1 MKKITLILAAAL
13 TLLTACH
20 SDDDTTPTT
29 AEVGRITF
37 EVVNYQQYSMDDPT
51 RAETLPVDELA
62 HLDLAV
68 YKTESNALILQ
79 QHQKKG
85 DEGYGTFSAS
95 LPYGSYNVVM
105 LGYQGSREAII
116 DDITA
121 ICYKD
126 DYVPDFFYD
135 KKTITVDKPE
145 TEAKDVVLK
154 RAVACFNLISSG
166 KNPSNLKS
174 ISFTSHGGS
183 HHFNALTGM
192 GSKVESRTYSF
203 DATKYAAAD
212 TLNFG
217 FFTFLTSLE
226 TTMNFTVTA
235 KDSEGNVLRTRDFNN
250 NVPMKI
256 NQRTQYKGWFFAPE
270 TGASGY
276 TFLLDGNKWNDVPYT
291 Y

>member
-1 MKKITLILAAAL
+1 MKQITLILAATL

-51 RAETLPVDELA
+51 RAKTYSVDSVS
-62 HLDLAV
+62 HLDFIIYDAENDTV
-68 YKTESNALILQ
+68 VIH

-85 DEGYGTFSAS
+85 VEGYGTFSAL
-95 LPYGSYNVVM
+95 LPYGSYNVVF
-105 LGYQGSREAII
+105 LGYESLRRVAKV

-121 ICYKD
+121 ICFED
-126 DYVPDFFYD
+126 DFVPHFFS
-135 KKTITVDKPE
+135 KKLSVTIDKPE
-145 TEAKDVVLK
+145 TEATPVVLK

-192 GSKVESRTYSF
+192 GSQVESRTYTF
-203 DATKYAAAD
+203 DSIKNVAAD
-212 TLNFG
+212 TLNLG
-217 FFTFLTSLE
+217 VFTFLTSLE

-235 KDSEGNVLRTRDFNN
+235 KDDEGNEIRTREFNN
-250 NVPMKI
+250 APMKI
-256 NQRTQYKGWFFAPE
+256 NQITRYTGRFFDPKGS
-270 TGASGY
+270 SGY
-276 TFLLDGNKWNDVPYT
+276 TLSLDGKAWENDLHT

>member
-51 RAETLPVDELA
+51 RAKTYSVDSVS
-62 HLDLAV
+62 HLDFIIYDAENDTV
-68 YKTESNALILQ
+68 VIH

-85 DEGYGTFSAS
+85 VEGYGTFSAL
-95 LPYGSYNVVM
+95 LPYGSYNVVF
-105 LGYQGSREAII
+105 LGYESQRREAKV

-121 ICYKD
+121 ICFED
-126 DYVPDFFYD
+126 DFVPHFFYD
-135 KKTITVDKPE
+135 KKPITIDKPE
-145 TEAKDVVLK
+145 TETSPVVLK

-174 ISFTSHGGS
+174 ISFTSSGGS

-203 DATKYAAAD
+203 DATKYAATD

-217 FFTFLTSLE
+217 FFTFLTSE
-226 TTMNFTVTA
+226 EATMNFTVTA
-235 KDSEGNVLRTRDFNN
+235 KDDEGNEIRTREFN

-256 NQRTQYKGWFFAPE
+256 NQITRYTGQFFDPKGS
-270 TGASGY
+270 SGY
-276 TFLLDGNKWNDVPYT
+276 TLSLDGKAWENDLHT

>member
-51 RAETLPVDELA
+51 RAKTYSVDSVS
-62 HLDLAV
+62 HLDFIIYDAENDTV
-68 YKTESNALILQ
+68 VIH

-85 DEGYGTFSAS
+85 EEGYGTFSAL
-95 LPYGSYNVVM
+95 LPYGSYNVVF
-105 LGYQGSREAII
+105 LGYESQRREAKV

-121 ICYKD
+121 ICFED
-126 DYVPDFFYD
+126 NFVPHFFS
-135 KKTITVDKPE
+135 KKLPVPIDKPE
-145 TEAKDVVLK
+145 TEATPVVLK

-174 ISFTSHGGS
+174 ISFTIHGGS

-192 GSKVESRTYSF
+192 GSQVESRTYTF
-203 DATKYAAAD
+203 DSIKNVAAD
-212 TLNFG
+212 TLNLG
-217 FFTFLTSLE
+217 VFTFLTSLE

-235 KDSEGNVLRTRDFNN
+235 KDHEGNVIRTRDFN

-256 NQRTQYKGWFFAPE
+256 NQITRYTGQFFETDKGS
-270 TGASGY
+270 SGY
-276 TFLLDGNKWNDVPYT
+276 TLSLDGEKWGNDLHT

>member
-51 RAETLPVDELA
+51 RAETYPVDELA

-135 KKTITVDKPE
+135 KQSITINEAE
-145 TEAKDVVLK
+145 TEAKAVVLK

-174 ISFTSHGGS
+174 ISFTSNGGS

-192 GSKVESRTYSF
+192 GSKVESRTYTF
-203 DATKYAAAD
+203 DATKSAAAD
-212 TLNFG
+212 TLNYG
-217 FFTFLTSLE
+217 FFTFLTSE
-226 TTMNFTVTA
+226 EATMNFTVTA
-235 KDSEGNVLRTRDFNN
+235 KDSEGNVLRTRDFE

-256 NQRTQYKGWFFAPE
+256 NQRTQYKGRFFDPDKG
-270 TGASGY
+270 TSGY
-276 TFLLDGNKWNDVPYT
+276 TLSLEGKAWNDVPYT

>member
-1 MKKITLILAAAL
+1 MKQITLILAAAL

-37 EVVNYQQYSMDDPT
+37 EVVNYQQYSMDGPT

-154 RAVACFNLISSG
+154 RAVACFNLQSRG

-174 ISFTSHGGS
+174 ISFTSNGGS
-183 HHFNALTGM
+183 HHFNALKGM
-192 GSKVESRTYSF
+192 GSKVESRTYPF
-203 DATKYAAAD
+203 DATKSAAAD
-212 TLNFG
+212 TLSIS
-217 FFTFLTSLE
+217 FFTFLTSQE

-235 KDSEGNVLRTRDFNN
+235 KDSEDNVLRTRPFNG
-250 NVPMKI
+250 VPMKI

-270 TGASGY
+270 AGTSGY